1 MSTVLDLAAYETLAA
16 FAAVLPSPPSRVLEV
31 GAGQGALAALLS
43 ERGYDVTALEPDPE
57 AAAAARKRSVKVL
70 EEGILAH
77 EGGPYDVVLFTR
89 SLHHM
94 QRLRETFT
102 HALERL
108 EPDGLLL
115 AEEFRHEAVSLRGA
129 GFCYDSGE
137 LLAAAGLPVETTDH
151 PEIDD
156 LLQRWEADL
165 AGHDEEHV
173 VHTGTRIVTE
183 LQRLA
188 DVVFERETPY
198 LWRHILRGAAATAD
212 DPRIETAADVLQRI
226 ERRRITEGTL
236 PPVGMIVAARRR
248 PPEDSPGEESGTAP
262 GEEPETG

>member
-16 FAAVLPSPPSRVLEV
+16 LAAVLPPPPSRVLEV
-31 GAGQGALAALLS
+31 GCGEGALAALLG
-43 ERGYDVTALEPDPE
+43 ERGYEVTALEPDPD
-57 AAAAARKRSVKVL
+57 AAAAARERNVKVL

-94 QRLRETFT
+94 QRLGEAFA

-108 EPDGLLL
+108 EPEGLLM

-137 LLAAAGLPVETTDH
+137 LLAAAGMPVETTDH

-156 LLQRWEADL
+156 LLERWEADL
-165 AGHDEEHV
+165 AGPDEAHLR
-173 VHTGTRIVTE
+173 HTGTRIVTE

-198 LWRHILRGAAATAD
+198 LWRHILRGAASTSD
-212 DPRIETAADVLQRI
+212 DPRIEAAADVLQRT

-248 PPEDSPGEESGTAP
+248 PTEKPPEQPTDQP
-262 GEEPETG
+262 PEASA